1 VRTCGACS
9 AENPADARFCME
21 CGAALERKCASCG
34 TVAPENA
41 RFCMTCGAELPGA
54 APAPTG
60 ATPTG
65 PSSPA
70 SAASAP
76 PGAPPRPQRGEE
88 RPARNGAGGG
98 SREPDER
105 RTATVLFADL
115 SGYTAIAETLDPES
129 VKRLLERILSRLGEE
144 VGKYG
149 GYVDK
154 FIGDN
159 VMAIFGAP
167 VAHGDDAVRAVR
179 AGLGMQAAMDEINEP
194 LAEQHGVTFAL
205 CVGINTGEVLA
216 GRVGDSYTVIG
227 DSVNV
232 AARLQAAAR
241 PGTVTVGERTYQAT
255 SHEIEYRSIE
265 QPLELKGKAQPVRA
279 WEAVAAA
286 PSPRAAAPS
295 GRPMR
300 APLVGRAA
308 ELAQLHNLVQRVEQ
322 RRGPHLAT
330 VIGEAGVG
338 KSRLLA
344 EFERE
349 LQCDGSAPLTRRGRC
364 LPYGSSVAYWPLGEV
379 IRAECGIVDG
389 DPPATAWTKLTQR
402 LSQLMDDPQRESGAS
417 LPSRV
422 ALIGRLLGIEAPDE
436 PAGFEEQDAQ
446 RAREASFAAV
456 RACMEG
462 LARERPLVLVW
473 EDIHWADEGMLDL
486 IEHLV
491 QWSRAPVLQICL
503 TREELLER
511 RVGWGGVRRDA
522 TTVFLEPLGE
532 EHTRELI
539 SSLLAID
546 EPGDGVIA
554 TVAARAEG
562 NPLFA
567 EEMVR
572 RLAEEEGANAAEL
585 PATVQ
590 ALLAARLDSLEPF
603 QRRLLAHAAV
613 VGRTFWEGALA
624 PVVQA
629 EGGDLQEA
637 LRGLREKD
645 LVVVGEGSALA
656 GEPELAFKHA
666 LIRDAAYEML
676 PKAVRAQKHFEV
688 AEFIELR
695 AGQRVEEVVALLAEH
710 YGRAAQLG
718 AELSLAGAELEP
730 YRVKALH
737 YLEAAGDAATAFY
750 SNAEAFSQ
758 YQAACEHA
766 AGDAAA
772 LARLQEKQ
780 GDVALRLGRVDAAI
794 AAWEQALDYHR
805 THDELEP
812 VAELHR
818 KIGAGLAHKGQRK
831 QAIEHHQRGINLIKD
846 GEPSLALVRLYEE
859 AAWLYTQTG
868 DNMLAIYASEK
879 ALRLAEQL
887 GEVRAASRAH
897 GIFGRVFGRI
907 GDSVKARE
915 NLERAVELARGS
927 DAHETVLAL
936 TALGHHLE
944 SSEGDYAAAAGAYR
958 DALALAR
965 QIGDVPAEIE
975 LHAAVAQLALYA
987 ADWEEVTRSSDASA
1001 ELSEREGLVGKL
1013 CLPYALRGRLYWRTG
1028 VWRESEDSYRRAHE
1042 LAEQIGWSEV
1052 SFDALFGLSNTLRDQ
1067 GDLAGAQEALS
1078 QALEVCER
1086 AGLIVQSI
1094 QAGAARALLYSLA
1107 GLPEQASEAAENA
1120 SEIAERVHYPVG
1132 QAAAREAA
1140 GVVGEL
1146 PQALDDLREARAA
1159 WQRLQR
1165 PLEAAR
1171 CELLLGQRLLE
1182 QDPGAAGASLER
1194 AASEYEALGVT
1205 HLAARARELAGASGA
1220 RR

>member
-1 VRTCGACS
+1 MNGCAECS
-9 AENPADARFCME
+9 TENPPGARFCMA
-21 CGAALERKCASCG
+21 CGAALERRCATCG
-34 TVAPENA
+34 AAAPEGA
-41 RFCMTCGAELPGA
+41 RFCMTCGAQLPGTEPEA
-54 APAPTG
+54 VRDHDDRP
-60 ATPTG
+60 
-65 PSSPA
+65 SPA
-70 SAASAP
+70 AAAS
-76 PGAPPRPQRGEE
+76 
-88 RPARNGAGGG
+88 G
-98 SREPDER
+98 SQAPDER

-129 VKRLLERILSRLGEE
+129 VKRLLERILTRLGEE
-144 VGKYG
+144 VRAYG

-167 VAHGDDAVRAVR
+167 IAHGDDAERAVR

-194 LAEQHGVTFAL
+194 LAQQHGVTFAL
-205 CVGINTGEVLA
+205 CVGVNTGEVLA

-241 PGTVTVGERTYQAT
+241 PGTVTVGERTHGTTRDA
-255 SHEIEYRSIE
+255 IEYRALDE
-265 QPLELKGKAQPVRA
+265 PLALKGKALPVHA
-279 WEAVAAA
+279 WEAIAPLAARTTA
-286 PSPRAAAPS
+286 ESVGQPA
-295 GRPMR
+295 R

-308 ELAQLHNLVQRVEQ
+308 ELAQLHSLVERVEQ
-322 RRGPHLAT
+322 RRGAHLAT

-338 KSRLLA
+338 KSRLLQ
-344 EFERE
+344 EFERG
-349 LQCDGSAPLTRRGRC
+349 LQLGQTVPLVRRGRC

-379 IRAECGIVDG
+379 IRAECAIVDG
-389 DPPATAWTKLTQR
+389 DPPATAWAKLSAR
-402 LSQLMDDPQRESGAS
+402 LDELFDEPRREGAGS
-417 LPSRV
+417 SPSRI
-422 ALIGRLLGIEAPDE
+422 ALIARLLGIEPPE
-436 PAGFEEQDAQ
+436 GSSPAEELDAQ
-446 RAREASFAAV
+446 RAREAFFAAV
-456 RACMEG
+456 RSCVEG

-491 QWSRAPVLQICL
+491 QWAHAPVLQICL

-522 TTVFLEPLGE
+522 TTIFLEPLGE
-532 EHTRELI
+532 LHTRELI

-546 EPGDGVIA
+546 EPSESLIA

-572 RLAEEEGANAAEL
+572 RLSEEEGASAAEL

-624 PVVQA
+624 PVVEA

-637 LRGLREKD
+637 LRALREKD
-645 LVVVGEGSALA
+645 LLVAGEGSALA

-676 PKAVRAQKHFEV
+676 PKAVRAEKHFEV
-688 AEFIELR
+688 AQFIEQR
-695 AGQRVEEVVALLAEH
+695 AGERVEEVVALLAEH

-718 AELSLAGAELEP
+718 VELSLPSSELEP
-730 YRVKALH
+730 YRAKALR

-758 YQAACEHA
+758 YQAACEQTS
-766 AGDAAA
+766 GDAGA
-772 LARLQEKQ
+772 LARLLEKQ
-780 GDVALRLGRVDAAI
+780 GDVALRLGRVDSAI
-794 AAWEQALDYHR
+794 GVWEQALEYHAGQE
-805 THDELEP
+805 DLER

-818 KIGAGLAHKGQRK
+818 KIGAGLAHKGERK

-915 NLERAVELARGS
+915 NLERAVELAKGS

-944 SSEGDYAAAAGAYR
+944 SSEGDYAAAA
-958 DALALAR
+958 DASREALTLAQ

-987 ADWEEVTRSSDASA
+987 ADWEQVRASSDASA
-1001 ELSEREGLVGKL
+1001 QLSEREGLVGKL

-1028 VWRESEDSYRRAHE
+1028 TWRESEDSYKRAHE

-1052 SFDALFGLSNTLRDQ
+1052 SFDALFGLSNTLRDR
-1067 GDLAGAQEALS
+1067 GDVASAQAALS
-1078 QALEVCER
+1078 QALDVCER

-1094 QAGAARALLYSLA
+1094 QAGSARALLHSIA
-1107 GLPEQASEAAENA
+1107 GAPEQAIEASEQVT
-1120 SEIAERVHYPVG
+1120 EIAERVHYPVG
-1132 QAAAREAA
+1132 QAAALEAT
-1140 GVVGEL
+1140 GVVGAL
-1146 PQALDDLREARAA
+1146 PGALEDLRQARAA

-1171 CELLLGQRLLE
+1171 CELLLGQRLL
-1182 QDPGAAGASLER
+1182 AADRTAGTASLER
-1194 AASEYEALGVT
+1194 AAVEYDELGVA
-1205 HLAARARELAGASGA
+1205 HLAARARELAEPSAASG
-1220 RR
+1220 

>member
-1 VRTCGACS
+1 MDCGA
-9 AENPADARFCME
+9 R
-21 CGAALERKCASCG
+21 LERRCASCG
-34 TVAPENA
+34 AAAPEQA
-41 RFCMTCGAELPGA
+41 RFCMTCGAPLRDAEPGA
-54 APAPTG
+54 TTDHGEQAPG
-60 ATPTG
+60 ATP
-65 PSSPA
+65 A
-70 SAASAP
+70 
-76 PGAPPRPQRGEE
+76 PGAQ
-88 RPARNGAGGG
+88 
-98 SREPDER
+98 EPDER

-115 SGYTAIAETLDPES
+115 SGYTAIAENLDPES
-129 VKRLLERILSRLGEE
+129 VKRLLERILTRLSKE
-144 VGKYG
+144 VGEYG

-167 VAHGDDAVRAVR
+167 IAHGDDAERAVR
-179 AGLGMQAAMDEINEP
+179 AGLAMQVAMDEINEP
-194 LAEQHGVTFAL
+194 LARQHGVTFAL

-216 GRVGDSYTVIG
+216 GRVGESYTVIG
-227 DSVNV
+227 DAVNV

-241 PGTVTVGERTYQAT
+241 PGTVTVGERTHGAT
-255 SHEIEYRSIE
+255 RDAIDYRSLE
-265 QPLELKGKAQPVRA
+265 QPLALKGKAQPVHA
-279 WEAVAAA
+279 WEALAPAAERTTA
-286 PSPRAAAPS
+286 GSIARPS
-295 GRPMR
+295 R
-300 APLVGRAA
+300 APLVGRTA
-308 ELAQLHNLVQRVEQ
+308 ELSQLHGLVGRVEQ

-344 EFERE
+344 ELEQE
-349 LQCDGSAPLTRRGRC
+349 LQLAQTAPLIRRGRC
-364 LPYGSSVAYWPLGEV
+364 LPYGTSVAYWPLGEV
-379 IRAECGIVDG
+379 IRAECAIVDG
-389 DPPATAWTKLTQR
+389 DPPATAWAKLSAR
-402 LSQLMDDPQRESGAS
+402 LDELFAEPERDGGGAS
-417 LPSRV
+417 PSRV
-422 ALIGRLLGIEAPDE
+422 ALIGRLLGLEAPEE
-436 PAGFEEQDAQ
+436 PLLSEELDAQ
-446 RAREASFAAV
+446 RAREAFFAAV
-456 RACMEG
+456 RSCVEG
-462 LARERPLVLVW
+462 LARERPLVLIW

-491 QWSRAPVLQICL
+491 QWTRAPVLQICL

-511 RVGWGGVRRDA
+511 RAGWGGVRRDA

-532 EHTRELI
+532 LHTRELI

-546 EPGDGVIA
+546 EPSESEIA
-554 TVAARAEG
+554 TIAARAEG

-572 RLAEEEGANAAEL
+572 RLSEEEGASAAEL

-624 PVVQA
+624 PVVAA

-637 LRGLREKD
+637 LRALREKD
-645 LVVVGEGSALA
+645 LVIAGERSSLA

-666 LIRDAAYEML
+666 LVRDAAYAML

-688 AEFIELR
+688 AQFIERR
-695 AGQRVEEVVALLAEH
+695 AGERVEEVVALLAEH

-718 AELSLAGAELEP
+718 VELSLTPSELEP
-730 YRVKALH
+730 YRAGALR

-758 YQAACEHA
+758 YQAACEQSI
-766 AGDAAA
+766 GDADA
-772 LARLQEKQ
+772 LARLHEKQ
-780 GDVALRLGRVDAAI
+780 GDVALRLGRVDSAI
-794 AAWEQALDYHR
+794 GVWEQALEYHR
-805 THDELEP
+805 SRDDLER

-818 KIGAGLAHKGQRK
+818 KIGAALAHKGERK

-927 DAHETVLAL
+927 DVHETVLAL

-944 SSEGDYAAAAGAYR
+944 SSEGDYPAAAEAYR
-958 DALALAR
+958 EALALAQ

-975 LHAAVAQLALYA
+975 LHAATAQLALYA
-987 ADWEEVTRSSDASA
+987 ADWDQVTASSDASA
-1001 ELSEREGLVGKL
+1001 ELSEREGLIGKL

-1028 VWRESEDSYRRAHE
+1028 VWTSSEDSYRRAHE
-1042 LAEQIGWSEV
+1042 LAEQVGWSEV
-1052 SFDALFGLSNTLRDQ
+1052 GFDALYGLSHTLRDK
-1067 GDLAGAQEALS
+1067 GDIQGAQAALT

-1094 QAGAARALLYSLA
+1094 QAGSAGALLHWLAGESDEAGEAAARTA
-1107 GLPEQASEAAENA
+1107 
-1120 SEIAERVHYPVG
+1120 EIAERVHYPVG
-1132 QAAAREAA
+1132 QAAALEAA
-1140 GVVGEL
+1140 GVAGAL
-1146 PQALDDLREARAA
+1146 PGALADLREARAA

-1165 PLEAAR
+1165 PLDAAR

-1182 QDPGAAGASLER
+1182 GDREAGVASLQR
-1194 AASEYEALGVT
+1194 AARDYGELGVT
-1205 HLAARARELAGASGA
+1205 HLATRAGELAGP
-1220 RR
+1220 